1 VHVLYPRE
9 FVLQKVEDQ
18 DLYAKSSGGT
28 GQRSDKGAYGLSLLV
43 LRSTSSTT
51 GVEDVRHDGND
62 VLTT

>member
-1 VHVLYPRE
+1 
-9 FVLQKVEDQ
+9 
-18 DLYAKSSGGT
+18 
-28 GQRSDKGAYGLSLLV
+28 LLV